1 VSITES
7 RKSRAGTAPIV
18 SKIRRTQRRAVEASP
33 HGHPFRVNTANL
45 PRRRYLHLATGAA
58 ALPAVSRM
66 AKAQIVVDQLGNG
79 LSSSPSNTAAP
90 FDRMR
95 FPTVT
100 IRDDVAAQ
108 HRLLT
113 EELGVRRLALV
124 VGWSM
129 GAPQAYQWVVSHPD
143 MVDRIAPFCGT
154 ARTSP
159 HNAVF
164 LEGVRAALTAD
175 AAWLDGKY
183 KAPPSRGLLIGP

>member
-1 VSITES
+1 
-7 RKSRAGTAPIV
+7 
-18 SKIRRTQRRAVEASP
+18 
-33 HGHPFRVNTANL
+33 
-45 PRRRYLHLATGAA
+45 
-58 ALPAVSRM
+58 
-66 AKAQIVVDQLGNG
+66 
-79 LSSSPSNTAAP
+79 
-90 FDRMR
+90 
-95 FPTVT
+95 VT

-129 GAPQAYQWVVSHPD
+129 GAQQAYQWAISHPD

-175 AAWLDGKY
+175 AAWMDGVY
-183 KAPPSRGLLIGP
+183 W